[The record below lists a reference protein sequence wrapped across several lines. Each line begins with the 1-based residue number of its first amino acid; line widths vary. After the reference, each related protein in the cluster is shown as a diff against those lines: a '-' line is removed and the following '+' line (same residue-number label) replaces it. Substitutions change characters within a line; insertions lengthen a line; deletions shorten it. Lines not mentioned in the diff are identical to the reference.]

1 MLNLKYF
8 VEGLSRNIKLKINSM
23 LESDPKWLFWGLAGS
38 QEPQGRSS
46 WSKMVPGHWYNVP
59 HYATALPAGILGFKF
74 PKSAKI
80 WPEMTQK

>member
-1 MLNLKYF
+1 
-8 VEGLSRNIKLKINSM
+8 M

-59 HYATALPAGILGFKF
+59 HYATDLPAGTLGFEF
-74 PKSAKI
+74 PKSGKI

>member
-1 MLNLKYF
+1 
-8 VEGLSRNIKLKINSM
+8 M

-59 HYATALPAGILGFKF
+59 HYATALPGRIVGFKIPKLGKMWPRIVILGCILGVSGSQDPPYAFKLV
-74 PKSAKI
+74 
-80 WPEMTQK
+80 

>member
-1 MLNLKYF
+1 
-8 VEGLSRNIKLKINSM
+8 M

-59 HYATALPAGILGFKF
+59 HYATALPGCIEGFEN
-74 PKSAKI
+74 PKSGENLARNAPKMLIMTLKI
-80 WPEMTQK
+80 SL

>member
-1 MLNLKYF
+1 
-8 VEGLSRNIKLKINSM
+8 M

-74 PKSAKI
+74 PKSGKI

>member
-1 MLNLKYF
+1 
-8 VEGLSRNIKLKINSM
+8 M

-59 HYATALPAGILGFKF
+59 HYSTALPAGILGFKF
-74 PKSAKI
+74 PKLGKI